1 MFKDY
6 KYSVISKTYITS
18 FSRFLLLSTG
28 NVRMSEGT
36 FCRVEV
42 HIVFV
47 QTSAMNANESA
58 SKMLVHGHHSYF
70 QKICKEKY
78 NLKAIWFLQSFSL
91 ILHN

>member
-18 FSRFLLLSTG
+18 FSRFLLLSTR

-42 HIVFV
+42 HIVKV
-47 QTSAMNANESA
+47 GCEVVNI
-58 SKMLVHGHHSYF
+58 V
-70 QKICKEKY
+70 
-78 NLKAIWFLQSFSL
+78 FLFSRSRL
-91 ILHN
+91 EA